1 MLLWTLCILGNNDP
15 SPPCGPE
22 YEHMHDVT
30 NLRIEHAASTLR
42 SAGALDVDVYERKLR
57 QNAPNPV
64 QVINHLSEA
73 RVALMFLDNGAQVT
87 MRDSPDLKIEWLG
100 EMFYAEVKHMNRKT
114 QDKLDEAAMRSTH
127 DELVRE
133 GDTNRI
139 ERRYPHEQIYDV
151 ARKKK
156 HQYIDGAFNILVI
169 DSSSESMEPAEPTA
183 RSAARMW
190 DEDLRKLPHDS
201 ALRRLHGIMLITS
214 WGSVGRKSRNVAFAM
229 TKNTLDAFPP
239 MSLNLIQA
247 LESIVRG

>member
-1 MLLWTLCILGNNDP
+1 
-15 SPPCGPE
+15 
-22 YEHMHDVT
+22 MHGVT

-42 SAGALDVDVYERKLR
+42 SAGALDVDDYERKLR
-57 QNAPNPV
+57 QNAPNPI

-73 RVALMFLDNGAQVT
+73 RVALMFLENGAQVT

-100 EMFYAEVKHMNRKT
+100 AMFYAEVKHMNRKM

-127 DELVRE
+127 ERLVRE
-133 GDTNRI
+133 GDTSRI
-139 ERRYPHEQIYDV
+139 EKRHPYEQIYDV

-156 HQYIDGAFNILVI
+156 NQYIDGAFNILVI
-169 DSSSESMEPAEPTA
+169 DSSSESMEPTEPTA
-183 RSAARMW
+183 RAAAGMW
-190 DEDLRKLPHDS
+190 DEECRKSPQDS

-214 WGSVGRKSRNVAFAM
+214 WGSVGRNSPNVAFAI
-229 TKNTLDAFPP
+229 TKNALDALPP

>member
-1 MLLWTLCILGNNDP
+1 
-15 SPPCGPE
+15 
-22 YEHMHDVT
+22 MHDVT
-30 NLRIEHAASTLR
+30 NLHIEHAASTLR
-42 SAGALDVDVYERKLR
+42 SAGALDVDVYELKLR
-57 QNAPNPV
+57 QNAPNPI

-73 RVALMFLDNGAQVT
+73 RVALMFLENGAQVT
-87 MRDSPDLKIEWLG
+87 MRDRPDLKIEWLG
-100 EMFYAEVKHMNRKT
+100 ATLYAEVKHVNRKT

-139 ERRYPHEQIYDV
+139 EKRHPHEQIYDV

-190 DEDLRKLPHDS
+190 DEELRKTPHDS

-214 WGSVGRKSRNVAFAM
+214 WGSVGRNSRNVAFAM
-229 TKNTLDAFPP
+229 TKYALPP
-239 MSLNLIQA
+239 MSLKLIQA
-247 LESIVRG
+247 LDSIDRG